1 MTTEA
6 LDDVT
11 AIVVTHD
18 SAGVLEECL
27 AALRSE
33 GVRVIVVDNAS
44 EDDTVAIAERH
55 GARVVRAPFN
65 EGYGRANN
73 RGIAAAA
80 GARWCL
86 IVNPDVIVEPNAVR
100 RLREI
105 GDSDPRIG
113 MVVPQI
119 IEPDGR
125 IFTHETSLLSPV
137 SPPRQASGTTAAGGS
152 AAQEIAFASGAC
164 MLVRRDAFVQL
175 GGFDSNIFLFYE
187 DDDLCLRLRRTGQ
200 AIVKAAK
207 VSVRHGRGKSS
218 VYKPGRVYAMRYHQ
232 AWSRCYVAKK
242 HGVRPRTARFAAI
255 QSLKL
260 AAALLTLN
268 RSRVE
273 RYRGSLGGVIAAV
286 RGRRAFQDADAG
298 GPATLRTN
306 V

>member
-73 RGIAAAA
+73 RGITAAE

-86 IVNPDVIVEPNAVR
+86 IVNPDVIMDADAVR

-105 GDSDPRIG
+105 GDSDARIG

-119 IEPDGR
+119 IEPDGG
-125 IFTHETSLLSPV
+125 IFRHETSLLSPV
-137 SPPRQASGTTAAGGS
+137 APLLPAVPTVAAGTS
-152 AAQEIAFASGAC
+152 MAHEIAFASGAC

-187 DDDLCLRLRRTGQ
+187 DDDLCLRLRRAGW

-232 AWSRCYVAKK
+232 AWSRCFVAKK

-286 RGRRAFQDADAG
+286 RGRRAFQDAYAG